1 MPFPHRKTVLCQ
13 KYFTSLYTLNQ
24 HICNSYRTR
33 WRNWISTRIWC
44 NNYKT
49 GIILWIWAIHPVQ
62 TASTFYTTG
71 RPECGESLKS
81 IWFTRRT
88 EKRLL

>member
-1 MPFPHRKTVLCQ
+1 M
-13 KYFTSLYTLNQ
+13 LNQ

-49 GIILWIWAIHPVQ
+49 GID
-62 TASTFYTTG
+62 G
-71 RPECGESLKS
+71 G
-81 IWFTRRT
+81 
-88 EKRLL
+88 